1 MYVCEREKKRENAAC
16 RFKFFI
22 SASKA
27 EKKNKTCLKNFI
39 WPLKIISFTY
49 KELVSHH
56 LVLTTSRN
64 LRLKNQL
71 FFGP

>member
-27 EKKNKTCLKNFI
+27 EKKIK
-39 WPLKIISFTY
+39 P
-49 KELVSHH
+49 V
-56 LVLTTSRN
+56 
-64 LRLKNQL
+64 
-71 FFGP
+71 